1 MSKNPE
7 VCEAVVELLHGHLVA
22 LVGQQ
27 AEVPLERVVG
37 EVDGEVVLLEPAG
50 WFLHTV
56 QAMVGKGEQLLDGE
70 NAELLERLKVTLDKM
85 ADHYAAAEPADLAER
100 WAKF

>member
-37 EVDGEVVLLEPAG
+37 EVDG
-50 WFLHTV
+50 
-56 QAMVGKGEQLLDGE
+56 
-70 NAELLERLKVTLDKM
+70 
-85 ADHYAAAEPADLAER
+85 
-100 WAKF
+100 